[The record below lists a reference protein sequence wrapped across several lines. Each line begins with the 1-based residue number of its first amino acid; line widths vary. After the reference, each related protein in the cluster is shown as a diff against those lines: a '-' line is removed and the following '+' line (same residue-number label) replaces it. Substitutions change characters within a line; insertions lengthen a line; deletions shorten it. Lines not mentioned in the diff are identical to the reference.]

1 MLSKFIRSTY
11 KSNVGLLLTRKVIP
25 KILNVRYAD
34 MIPPTQYDVPFPSR
48 LKFGCIIRER
58 WEIIPLFIATGVAL
72 SFMFYSI
79 VYACQNKVDVV
90 FTSRSRENISRTMD
104 LRCPTIHKLIIINQ
118 KYPPWPEMQSV
129 LDKMR
134 MAEKRALMRLQTCA
148 HP

>member
-1 MLSKFIRSTY
+1 MLSKFIRTTY
-11 KSNVGLLLTRKVIP
+11 KSNLGLLLTRKVIP

-34 MIPPTQYDVPFPSR
+34 MIPPTQYDVPFPRR
-48 LKFGCIIRER
+48 LTFGCLIRDN
-58 WEIIPLFIATGVAL
+58 WEITPLLLSTSVAL
-72 SFMFYSI
+72 AMMFYSI
-79 VYACQNKVDVV
+79 VYAFQNKVDTVY
-90 FTSRSRENISRTMD
+90 TSRSRENISRTMD
-104 LRCPTIHKLIIINQ
+104 LRNPTIHKIIIINQ